1 LSVRTLS
8 SGVLNLVFGEPAKIS
23 EYLIPHASIRL
34 GTFTGSIPVGKHLA
48 AMAGQ
53 YMKPCIMELGGRA
66 PVIVCDDADP
76 VVTAT
81 ASVTGKTRN
90 AGQMCVS
97 PTRWYVQERIY
108 EQFTR
113 AFAEKAAAVKI
124 GNGLDPD
131 NQMGPLANA
140 RRIDMM
146 ETLVADAKSK
156 SAKVLAGGGRIGNR
170 GYHYPV
176 ALLADLPDDARE
188 RSCARSAGSSAL
200 TCRVDIS
207 AVTAQAWRFPFSSR
221 SSSCAAADVALQ
233 RPLHH
238 ALRLLEYRH

>member
-34 GTFTGSIPVGKHLA
+34 GTFPGSIPVGKHLA

-221 SSSCAAADVALQ
+221 SSSCAAVDVAL
-233 RPLHH
+233 
-238 ALRLLEYRH
+238 